1 MIDCDDIDRLAKQAA
16 EAVEAWREDTE
27 DNEELLDN
35 ADYALTLLR
44 MAMGEEAF
52 SNAHWFSAA
61 HKQVIKQLDGQK
73 KPHVEEETLKL

>member
-1 MIDCDDIDRLAKQAA
+1 MIDQDDIEKLTREATV
-16 EAVEAWREDTE
+16 AVEAWREDTE

-52 SNAHWFSAA
+52 GNAHWFSAA
-61 HKQVIKQLDGQK
+61 HRKVVKQLDALQQNCLTAK
-73 KPHVEEETLKL
+73 E

>member
-1 MIDCDDIDRLAKQAA
+1 MLDQDDIEKLTKEATAA
-16 EAVEAWREDTE
+16 IEAWKEDTE
-27 DNEELLDN
+27 DSEELLDN

-73 KPHVEEETLKL
+73 QPHVEGETLKL

>member
-1 MIDCDDIDRLAKQAA
+1 MFDQDEIEKLTKQAT

-27 DNEELLDN
+27 DNEELLDD
-35 ADYALTLLR
+35 ADYALTMLR

-73 KPHVEEETLKL
+73 QPHVEGETLKL